1 MPTKKLNIFKFLVS
15 TDDGINFGKASAHI
29 ILIIQFYILPYLNM
43 ANLFTNKDDQNT
55 TKDNIKVFYKA
66 QEAII
71 KLFDDYFEIV
81 NMERLNMHHFM
92 PKDSKY

>member
-1 MPTKKLNIFKFLVS
+1 
-15 TDDGINFGKASAHI
+15 
-29 ILIIQFYILPYLNM
+29 M
-43 ANLFTNKDDQNT
+43 ANLFTNKDDQNI